1 MFCSHCGKEIA
12 DNQAVCHHCGKAM
25 STPIPPP
32 IYVHQPQK
40 SGCGKMLGIGFLAFI
55 GLGMLGA
62 IISGTQQNNQPEKSA
77 LSSQND
83 KQPENTATPVPGG
96 SSTPTP
102 QTAVPTA
109 APSSKFDGDCG
120 IAASAHLKSDQF
132 INHPHLRISVSNI
145 ADKNIAAIQFLAVPY
160 DVYGRDISSSLFS
173 LERLRTDD
181 LIPVGKSEE
190 LHYGP
195 FLDQKMKSVKLYVY
209 SVYFEDGTEWG
220 DKDASRSEI
229 LKYAKPI
236 EATFEK

>member
-1 MFCSHCGKEIA
+1 
-12 DNQAVCHHCGKAM
+12 M

-55 GLGMLGA
+55 GLGVFAGIVGGA
-62 IISGTQQNNQPEKSA
+62 KKDAEKKPTNSA
-77 LSSQND
+77 
-83 KQPENTATPVPGG
+83 PPTATPAPIDE
-96 SSTPTP
+96 PQQ

-109 APSSKFDGDCG
+109 APSNKFDGDCG
-120 IAASAHLKSDQF
+120 ISASAHLKSDAY
-132 INHPHLRISVSNI
+132 INHPHLCISVRNVSGQ
-145 ADKNIAAIQFLAVPY
+145 NIAAIQFLAIPY
-160 DVYGRDISSSLFS
+160 DVYGRDLSSSIFS
-173 LERLRTDD
+173 QERLRTDD